1 MEWKQ
6 KIDTNLGIT
15 IILIFAALFT
25 IIDFYVVG
33 AHIDGYPFDD
43 FNRNTE
49 NKVDE
54 GKGVALLSEEEAIE
68 IGKELYDKAS
78 EVYIHRG
85 YEEEPN
91 NSGQA
96 IFYIKNSDGSFSLAG
111 TDYFYNNK
119 EYPYEKLAVDKIKKV
134 LSDDNFKYFCSKF
147 SIEEYQGDY
156 YKIAGDRGSN
166 MMYTGTEL
174 KTVSI
179 SKNKIVF
186 NAVSTYLLN
195 FEDAFSDIPVSELKT
210 ESKSEEFEIVLENGF
225 WRVNTF
231 TLAY

>member
-6 KIDTNLGIT
+6 KVDTNLGIT
-15 IILIFAALFT
+15 VILVFAALFT

-33 AHIDGYPFDD
+33 AHLDGYPFND
-43 FNRNTE
+43 FSSSE
-49 NKVDE
+49 E
-54 GKGVALLSEEEAIE
+54 GKSVALLSEEEAIE

-96 IFYIKNSDGSFSLAG
+96 IFYIKNSDGSFSIAG

-147 SIEEYQGDY
+147 SIEEYQGEY
-156 YKIAGDRGSN
+156 YKIAGDRGSD
-166 MMYTGTEL
+166 MTYTGTEL
-174 KTVSI
+174 KIVSI
-179 SKNKIVF
+179 SENKIVF

-195 FEDAFSDIPVSELKT
+195 FEDAFSDIPVSELET
-210 ESKSEEFEIVLENGF
+210 ESKSEEFEIVLENGS
-225 WRVNTF
+225 WKVNAF